1 MWRAMTGEA
10 FDLFSGQTQPAPPL
24 EIPDEVLA
32 AFSDRAW
39 RLSNLY
45 FVQDEYGTI
54 TRFALRPAQA
64 ALLADMHY
72 LNIILKAR
80 QLGFSTFILLLALDC
95 CVFNDHFHAGL
106 IADTTKNAQNLLQRI
121 RFAYEHM
128 PEEIQQHVQLLAANS
143 LELRFS
149 NGSTV
154 EVGVSLRSST
164 KNFLHISEYG
174 KICAKTPDKAKEV
187 KTGSL
192 NTLAPGQLAFI
203 ESTAEGKGGDFF
215 EKVQAAR
222 AIADNKRAPADLE
235 WKFHFYPWFLDPKYS
250 TEQRV
255 ALTPDEEKYFTDLEA
270 EHGITLTPQQE
281 WWYALKAREQGDGMT
296 KEFPSTPDEAFAGAT
311 DGAVLGKQF
320 RAIRKLGYVG
330 RFPYVPGLPVNTFWD
345 FGLNDMQTIWLHQE
359 VAGRHRFVGYYEN
372 NNIGLAHY
380 FDWLTR
386 WAAQRGAV
394 FGKHCGPHDL
404 THKRQGLQARTIKDI
419 ASEVGFEF
427 TRVNRSPDKWASIE
441 TARKRLYECD
451 FDEAQ
456 CAKGIAHLEGA
467 SREWDGNNS
476 VWLNEMRHDDHSHG
490 LDGWLTFSDGYK
502 PEPAQKPLP
511 PPPPAPRS
519 LQGSLGR

>member
-1 MWRAMTGEA
+1 MTEAAAAADAISPEVIEA
-10 FDLFSGQTQPAPPL
+10 FAN
-24 EIPDEVLA
+24 
-32 AFSDRAW
+32 RKW
-39 RLSNLY
+39 RLNNLY
-45 FVQDEYGTI
+45 YVQDEYGQV
-54 TRFALRPAQA
+54 RQFHLRPAQSE
-64 ALLADMHY
+64 LLDDLHY

-95 CVFNDHFHAGL
+95 CIWNDHFHAGL
-106 IADTTKNAQNLLQRI
+106 IADTTKNAQNLLTRI
-121 RFAYEHM
+121 KFAYDNLAQ
-128 PEEIQQHVQLLAANS
+128 EIQQLVPLLASNS
-143 LELRFS
+143 SEMRFA
-149 NGSTV
+149 NGSDI

-164 KNFLHISEYG
+164 KNLLHISEYG

-187 KTGSL
+187 KAGSL

-215 EKVQAAR
+215 DKVQQAR
-222 AIADNKRAPADLE
+222 AIKDNGREPADME
-235 WKFHFYPWFLDPKYS
+235 WAFHFFPWFRDPKYA

-255 ALTPDEEKYFTDLEA
+255 ALTPDEEKYFIELEA
-270 EHGITLTPQQE
+270 EHGIRLTPQQE
-281 WWYALKAREQGDGMT
+281 WWYALKAREQGEGMT

-359 VAGRHRFVGYYEN
+359 VAGRHRFIGYYEN
-372 NNIGLAHY
+372 NNIGLGHY
-380 FDWLTR
+380 FEWLNR

-404 THKRQGLQARTIKDI
+404 THKRQGKTLTTIKQI
-419 ASEVGFEF
+419 ASELGFEF
-427 TRVNRSPDKWASIE
+427 TRVQRSLDKWASVE
-441 TARKRLYECD
+441 AARKRLYECD
-451 FDEAQ
+451 FDEAS

-502 PEPAQKPLP
+502 PQLLTTKPAPA
-511 PPPPAPRS
+511 PPPAPRS
-519 LQGSLGR
+519 LQGTLR